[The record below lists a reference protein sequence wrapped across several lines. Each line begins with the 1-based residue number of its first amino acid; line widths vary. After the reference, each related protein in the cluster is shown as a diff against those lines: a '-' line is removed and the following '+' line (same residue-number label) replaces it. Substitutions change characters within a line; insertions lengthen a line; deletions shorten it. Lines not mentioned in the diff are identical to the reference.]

1 VLGLADS
8 FGLAF
13 FKSQEAVQA
22 SLPLE
27 GNILITVA
35 DRDKKAILEAARKFY
50 QLGFTILATKGTREF
65 LQNQGIECRL
75 VRKIQEVRPNIMD
88 IMKNGEVGL
97 IINTPAGKQSETDDS
112 FIRKNAIKYRIPYIT
127 TTAAAL
133 AAAIGIAV
141 RREGNYTVKS
151 LQEYHQAVL
160 L

>member
-1 VLGLADS
+1 MAGS

-13 FKSQEAVQA
+13 FQISGSCSGHVA
-22 SLPLE
+22 LE
-27 GNILITVA
+27 GNFPLKVGGW
-35 DRDKKAILEAARKFY
+35 DKKSDPGAARIIVSV
-50 QLGFTILATKGTREF
+50 GILDPGDERYPGVPAESGDREPP
-65 LQNQGIECRL
+65 GAE
-75 VRKIQEVRPNIMD
+75 IQEVRPNIVD
-88 IMKNGEVGL
+88 IMKYGEVGL

-133 AAAIGIAV
+133 AAAIGIAA

-151 LQEYHQAVL
+151 LQEYHRL

>member
-1 VLGLADS
+1 
-8 FGLAF
+8 
-13 FKSQEAVQA
+13 
-22 SLPLE
+22 
-27 GNILITVA
+27 
-35 DRDKKAILEAARKFY
+35 
-50 QLGFTILATKGTREF
+50 
-65 LQNQGIECRL
+65 
-75 VRKIQEVRPNIMD
+75 RKIQEVRPNIMD

-160 L
+160 